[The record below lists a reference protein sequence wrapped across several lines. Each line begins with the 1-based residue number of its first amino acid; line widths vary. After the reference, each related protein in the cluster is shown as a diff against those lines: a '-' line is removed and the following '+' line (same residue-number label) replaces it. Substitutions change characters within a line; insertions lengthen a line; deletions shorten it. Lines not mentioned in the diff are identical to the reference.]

1 MATLDTA
8 RLAEGLREQTAGFA
22 RAAAGVDPDTQVP
35 TCPEWPLRTLV
46 GHIGQAHRYATEVLR
61 KGEPQPVPDPWQAAP
76 GAPDKWA
83 EWLRDGADE
92 LIGAVQEVGAD
103 TEVWTF
109 LGPRPAAFW
118 LRRMLN
124 DTAVHHYDA
133 AVTTGGG
140 FEIADDL
147 AANVI
152 VEGLEML
159 ASPGA
164 EALKPELVQLRG
176 NGERLGLRPH
186 RADGPAD
193 GWVIVRTPEGMR
205 WEEGPVE
212 GDVVLSGAVAYV
224 MLVCNRRLALDNDRV
239 TVTGDRALLEHWL
252 AHMAI

>member
-1 MATLDTA
+1 MVTLDTA

-22 RAAAGVDPDTQVP
+22 RAAAGGDPDTQVP

-46 GHIGQAHRYATEVLR
+46 GHIGQAHRWVTELLR
-61 KGEPQPVPDPWQAAP
+61 KGEPAGVPDPWQADP
-76 GAPDKWA
+76 GAPAGWV
-83 EWLRDGADE
+83 EWLNDGAEE

-140 FEIADDL
+140 FGIADDL

-164 EALKPELVQLRG
+164 EAVKPELVELRG
-176 NGERLGLRPH
+176 NGERLGLRP
-186 RADGPAD
+186 DQGD
-193 GWVIVRTPEGMR
+193 GWVITRSPQGMW
-205 WEEGPVE
+205 WEHGPVAA
-212 GDVVLSGAVAYV
+212 DVVLSGAVTYL
-224 MLVCNRRLALDNDRV
+224 MLVCNRRLPLDDDRV
-239 TVTGDRALLEHWL
+239 AITGDRALMEHWL

>member
-8 RLAEGLREQTAGFA
+8 RMAEGLREQTAGFA
-22 RAAAGVDPDTQVP
+22 RAAAAGEPDARVP
-35 TCPEWPLRTLV
+35 TCPEWSLRTLV
-46 GHIGQAHRYATEVLR
+46 GHIGLGHRYATGVLR
-61 KGEPQPVPDPWQAAP
+61 KGDPQPAPDPWQAAP
-76 GAPDKWA
+76 GSPDRWA
-83 EWLRDGADE
+83 EWLRDGAEE
-92 LIGAVQEVGAD
+92 LIGAVQEAGAD

-140 FEIADDL
+140 FGIADDL
-147 AANVI
+147 AADVI

-159 ASPGA
+159 VSPGA
-164 EALKPELVQLRG
+164 EALKPQLVELRG
-176 NGERLGLRPH
+176 NGERLGLQPRQ
-186 RADGPAD
+186 GD
-193 GWVIVRTPEGMR
+193 GWVIIRSPEGMW
-205 WEEGPVE
+205 WEHGPVE
-212 GDVVLSGAVAYV
+212 ADVVLSGAVAYV
-224 MLVCNRRLALDNDRV
+224 MLVCNRRLPLDDDRV